1 MFKVL
6 CVEDNEDNVALLTT
20 WLELE
25 GDLEIIVAADGAQGV
40 ELAKRHAP
48 DLVLMDLFLPVMDGY
63 EAMRRIRANA
73 GTRRIP
79 IIALSAHTMV
89 EDRAKAFAAGC
100 DDFET
105 KPILFSRL
113 VEKIRRLLP
122 A

>member
-1 MFKVL
+1 MFKIL
-6 CVEDNEDNVALLTT
+6 CVEDNEDNVDLLKT

-25 GDLEIIVAADGAQGV
+25 GDLELIVATDGAQGV
-40 ELAKRHAP
+40 ELAKRNAP
-48 DLVLMDLFLPVMDGY
+48 DLVLMDLFLPIVDGY
-63 EAMRRIRANA
+63 EAIRLIKANV

-79 IIALSAHTMV
+79 IIALSAHTMA

-105 KPILFSRL
+105 KPIVFTRL
-113 VEKIRRLLP
+113 LAKIRRLLT